1 VIDDRN
7 RLPLHEEVLLLA
19 LRDDEGTVASGTM
32 YQYAVAGAILSELML
47 QGRIA
52 VDDSGR
58 KKLAKVIDPRPTGA
72 PLLDECLD
80 KIAATKPK
88 PLDHWVGK
96 FANIKNLKHRV
107 AVRLCDRGILR
118 EEEGKILLV
127 FTRTIYPETDPR
139 PEQEIIERLR
149 RAVFTDTR
157 DLDPR
162 TVVLV
167 SLANSAG
174 ILKVVFD
181 KKELKRRKERLEQ
194 VINGE
199 LMGKA
204 AQEAIQAMEAAVMVA
219 VIIPAV
225 MVTVIN

>member
-1 VIDDRN
+1 MIDRD

-19 LRDDEGTVASGTM
+19 MRDEEGTIAAGTM
-32 YQYAVAGAILSELML
+32 YQYAIAGAVLSELVL
-47 QGRIA
+47 QGRVA

-80 KIAATKPK
+80 KIAAGKPK
-88 PLDHWVGK
+88 PLDHWVGR

-107 AVRLCDRGILR
+107 AARLCDRGILR

-127 FTRTIYPETDPR
+127 FTRTIYPASDPR

-149 RAVFTDTR
+149 RAVFTDRR
-157 DLDPR
+157 DIDPR

-181 KKELKRRKERLEQ
+181 KKELKARKDRLEQ

-204 AQEAIQAMEAAVMVA
+204 AKEAIQAMEAAVMVA
-219 VIIPAV
+219 VIVPAV
-225 MVTVIN
+225 MVAVIN

>member
-1 VIDDRN
+1 
-7 RLPLHEEVLLLA
+7 VLLLA
-19 LRDDEGTVASGTM
+19 LRDEEGTIASGTM
-32 YQYAVAGAILSELML
+32 YQYAIAGAVLSELIL

-58 KKLAKVIDPRPTGA
+58 KKLARVIDPRPTDA

-80 KIAATKPK
+80 KIAAAKPK

-107 AVRLCDRGILR
+107 AERLCDRGILH
-118 EEEGKILLV
+118 EEEGTILLV
-127 FTRTIYPETDPR
+127 FTRRIYPETDPR
-139 PEQEIIERLR
+139 PEQEIVERLR
-149 RAVFTDTR
+149 RTIFTDTR
-157 DLDPR
+157 DIDPR

-181 KKELKRRKERLEQ
+181 KKELKARKDRLEQ

-199 LMGKA
+199 LMGRA
-204 AQEAIQAMEAAVMVA
+204 AKDAIQAMEAAVMVA
-219 VIIPAV
+219 VIVPAV

>member
-1 VIDDRN
+1 MFDRN
-7 RLPLHEEVLLLA
+7 RLPLHEEILLLA
-19 LRDDEGTVASGTM
+19 LRDEEGTIASGTM
-32 YQYAVAGAILSELML
+32 YQYAIAGAILSELML
-47 QGRIA
+47 QERIA
-52 VDDSGR
+52 VDESGR
-58 KKLAKVIDPRPTGA
+58 KKLATVLDPRPTGA

-80 KIAATKPK
+80 KIAAAKPK
-88 PLDHWVGK
+88 PLDHWVGR

-107 AVRLCDRGILR
+107 AERLCDRGILH
-118 EEEGKILLV
+118 EEEGKILLI
-127 FTRTIYPETDPR
+127 FTRRTYPETDPR
-139 PEQEIIERLR
+139 PEQEIVERLR
-149 RAVFTDTR
+149 RTIFTDTR

-167 SLANSAG
+167 SLADSAG

-181 KKELKRRKERLEQ
+181 KKELKARKDRLEQ
-194 VINGE
+194 VINGD

-204 AQEAIQAMEAAVMVA
+204 AKEAIHAMEAAVMVA

>member
-80 KIAATKPK
+80 KIAATRPK
-88 PLDHWVGK
+88 PLDDWVGK

-139 PEQEIIERLR
+139 PEQEIVERLR

>member
-1 VIDDRN
+1 MIDRD

-19 LRDDEGTVASGTM
+19 LRDEEGTIASGTM
-32 YQYAVAGAILSELML
+32 YQYAIAGAVLSELIL

-58 KKLAKVIDPRPTGA
+58 KKLARVIDPRPTDA

-80 KIAATKPK
+80 KIAAAKPK

-107 AVRLCDRGILR
+107 AERLCDRGILH
-118 EEEGKILLV
+118 EEEGTILLV
-127 FTRTIYPETDPR
+127 FTRRIYPETDPR
-139 PEQEIIERLR
+139 PEQEIVERLR
-149 RAVFTDTR
+149 RTIFTDTR
-157 DLDPR
+157 DIDPR

-181 KKELKRRKERLEQ
+181 KKELKARKDRLEQ

-199 LMGKA
+199 LMGRA
-204 AQEAIQAMEAAVMVA
+204 AKDAIQAMEAAVMVA
-219 VIIPAV
+219 VIVPAV

>member
-1 VIDDRN
+1 MIDRD

-19 LRDDEGTVASGTM
+19 MRDEEGTIAAGTM
-32 YQYAVAGAILSELML
+32 YQYAIAGAVLSELVL
-47 QGRIA
+47 QGRVA

-80 KIAATKPK
+80 KIAAGKPK
-88 PLDHWVGK
+88 PLDHWVGR

-107 AVRLCDRGILR
+107 AARLCARGILR

-127 FTRTIYPETDPR
+127 FTRTIYPESDPR

-149 RAVFTDTR
+149 RAVFTDRR
-157 DLDPR
+157 DIDPR

-181 KKELKRRKERLEQ
+181 KKELKARKDRLEQ

-204 AQEAIQAMEAAVMVA
+204 AKEAIQAMEAAVMVA
-219 VIIPAV
+219 VIVPAV
-225 MVTVIN
+225 MVAVIN

>member
-1 VIDDRN
+1 MHSGDQ
-7 RLPLHEEVLLLA
+7 LPLHEEVLLLA
-19 LRDDEGTVASGTM
+19 LRDEEGTVASGTM
-32 YQYAVAGAILSELML
+32 YQYAIAGAVLAELVL

-52 VDDSGR
+52 VDDSDR
-58 KKLAKVIDPRPTGA
+58 KKVAKVIDPRPTGA
-72 PLLDECLD
+72 PLLDECLN
-80 KIAATKPK
+80 KIAAAKPK

-96 FANIKNLKHRV
+96 FVNIKNLKHRV
-107 AVRLCDRGILR
+107 AARLCDHGILR
-118 EEEGKILLV
+118 EEEGTILLV

-139 PEQEIIERLR
+139 PEQEIMERLR

-181 KKELKRRKERLEQ
+181 KKELKARKDRLER

-204 AQEAIQAMEAAVMVA
+204 AKQAIEAMEAAVMVA

-225 MVTVIN
+225 MVTVTN

>member
-1 VIDDRN
+1 MIDDRN

-96 FANIKNLKHRV
+96 FVNIKNLKHRV

>member
-1 VIDDRN
+1 MIDDRN

-58 KKLAKVIDPRPTGA
+58 KKLARVIDPRPTGA

-80 KIAATKPK
+80 KIAATRPK
-88 PLDHWVGK
+88 PLDDWVGK